1 MNLFKPSPLSLCVA
15 LATATLACAA
25 HAHEY
30 EALLKA
36 KKYDEVDRATQ
47 AALATNPTQVD
58 ALLGRIDLM
67 LAQGQDKQI
76 DEAVKL
82 AEQCVQAHPQNAD
95 CHEAVGNS
103 LGSKAIRAG
112 VMSAMGYLGKIRD
125 AFKKAIELDPKN
137 TDARFSLLQYY
148 QQVPGIMGGG
158 SSNAK
163 ELVAQTQKINP
174 EAARLM
180 QGNLDLA
187 DKDTAKV
194 EAAVL
199 APLSADNKSLEKNQR
214 GLMVSLGFYYAQEKK
229 YTEALRV
236 FNDIH
241 KRFPDNETAVFG
253 MGRVLQEQGK
263 HAEAIAQFDKALG
276 MKPSAPMHY
285 RIGQSWQALND
296 KPKAIASYERALGFK
311 PVLGKKQ
318 LEDAQEQLKSLKG

>member
-1 MNLFKPSPLSLCVA
+1 MNLFKPTPISLCVA

-30 EALLKA
+30 DALLKA

-47 AALATNPTQVD
+47 TALASNPTQLD

-67 LAQGQDKQI
+67 LTQGQDKQI

-95 CHEAVGNS
+95 CHEAVGNAY
-103 LGSKAIRAG
+103 GSKAIRAG
-112 VMSAMGYLGKIRD
+112 VMSAMGYLGKIRE

-158 SSNAK
+158 TGNAK
-163 ELVAQTQKINP
+163 ELVAQTQRVNP

-180 QGNLDLA
+180 QGSLDLA
-187 DKDTAKV
+187 DKETAKV

-199 APLSADNKSLEKNQR
+199 APLGADYKSLEKNQR
-214 GLMVSLGFYYAQEKK
+214 GLMLNLGFHYAQEKK
-229 YTEALRV
+229 YAEALRV
-236 FNDIH
+236 FSEIQ

-253 MGRVLQEQGK
+253 TGRALQEQGK

-276 MKPSAPMHY
+276 MKPNAPMHY
-285 RIGQSWQALND
+285 RMGQSWQALND
-296 KPKAIASYERALGFK
+296 KPKAIASYERALSFK
-311 PVLGKKQ
+311 PALGKKQ
-318 LEDAQEQLKSLKG
+318 LEDAQEQLKNLKG

>member
-1 MNLFKPSPLSLCVA
+1 MNLFKPFPLCVA
-15 LATATLACAA
+15 AATFTLACAA
-25 HAHEY
+25 HANDY
-30 EALLKA
+30 NALLKA

-47 AALATNPTQVD
+47 AALASTPNQVD
-58 ALLGRIDLM
+58 ALLARIDL
-67 LAQGQDKQI
+67 LLVQGQDKQI

-82 AEQCVQAHPQNAD
+82 AEQCVLAHPQNAN
-95 CHEAVGNS
+95 CHEAVGNT

-125 AFKKAIELDPKN
+125 AFKKTIELDPKN

-163 ELVAQTQKINP
+163 ELVAQTQKVNP

-194 EAAVL
+194 EAALL
-199 APLSADNKSLEKNQR
+199 APLSADNKALEKNQR
-214 GLMVSLGFYYAQEKK
+214 GLLLNLGFFYVQDKK
-229 YTEALRV
+229 PAEALRV
-236 FNDIH
+236 FNDIQ
-241 KRFPDNETAVFG
+241 KRFPDNENAVFG
-253 MGRVLQEQGK
+253 AGRALQEQGK

-276 MKPSAPMHY
+276 MKPTAPLHY
-285 RIGQSWQALND
+285 RIAQSWQALND
-296 KPKAIASYERALGFK
+296 KPKALVSYERALNFK
-311 PVLGKKQ
+311 PALGKKQ
-318 LEDAQEQLKSLKG
+318 MEDAQEQVKSLKA

>member
-1 MNLFKPSPLSLCVA
+1 MNLFKPSPLSLSLV
-15 LATATLACAA
+15 LATATWAFAA
-25 HAHEY
+25 QAHEY
-30 EALLKA
+30 DALLKA

-47 AALATNPTQVD
+47 TALASNPNQLD
-58 ALLGRIDLM
+58 ALLGRVDL
-67 LAQGQDKQI
+67 LLSQGQDKQI

-95 CHEAVGNS
+95 CHESVGNAY
-103 LGSKAIRAG
+103 GSKAIRAG
-112 VMSAMGYLGKIRD
+112 VMSAMGYVGKIRD

-158 SSNAK
+158 SGNAK
-163 ELVAQTQKINP
+163 ELVAQTQKVNP

-180 QGNLDLA
+180 QANLDLA

-199 APLSADNKSLEKNQR
+199 VPLSADHKSLEKNQR
-214 GLMVSLGFYYAQEKK
+214 GLMLNLGYYYVQEKK
-229 YTEALRV
+229 HVEALRV
-236 FNDIH
+236 FSDVQ

-253 MGRVLQEQGK
+253 SGRVLQEQGK

-276 MKPSAPMHY
+276 LKPNAPMHY

-296 KPKAIASYERALGFK
+296 KPKAIASYGRALSFK
-311 PVLGKKQ
+311 PALGKKQ
-318 LEDAQEQLKSLKG
+318 LEDAQEQLKILKS